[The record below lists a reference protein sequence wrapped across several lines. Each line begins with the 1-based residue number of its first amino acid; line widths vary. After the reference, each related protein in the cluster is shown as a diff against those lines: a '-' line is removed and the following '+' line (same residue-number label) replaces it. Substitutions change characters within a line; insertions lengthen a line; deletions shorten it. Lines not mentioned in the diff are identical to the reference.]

1 MKKLLK
7 ILGWTFGALLFLI
20 AGVIAHANYRI
31 SSDEVNA
38 FDAQAPGRYFNVQGH
53 RLHAQTLGDP
63 TADPTGAPL
72 VLVHGFLLSGHTY
85 LLPWARAELAPK
97 RSLILPD
104 SLGYGFSERIT
115 TPGEHYTL
123 RSYARDLVGILDA
136 LGIDKVDLAGH
147 SWGGVLVTQFAR
159 DYPQRVRRLV
169 IIDGAFFFP
178 EPKAI
183 EKIIQM
189 PLGIGRG
196 VAWHMVAGGPVSY
209 SSLVCRRQPACEGA
223 PTMRIKDSTE
233 ALRAAMY
240 TSRTTDGMKAIEA
253 ELGHVATPTLVL
265 WGENDPIVPVATG
278 ERLARELP
286 SARLVVIK
294 NTLHA
299 PWLQDPKETAKQL
312 LGFVNQ

>member
-1 MKKLLK
+1 MKKLLR
-7 ILGWTFGALLFLI
+7 ILGWTVGALLFLI
-20 AGVIAHANYRI
+20 VIFLAHANYRV
-31 SSDEVNA
+31 SNDEVDA
-38 FDAQAPGRYFNVQGH
+38 FDARAPGRYFSVQGH
-53 RLHAQTLGDP
+53 RLHAQTFGDL

-104 SLGYGFSERIT
+104 SLGYGFSERVT
-115 TPGEHYTL
+115 NPGEHYTL
-123 RSYARDLVGILDA
+123 ESYARDLAGILDA

-178 EPKAI
+178 EPKVI
-183 EKIIQM
+183 ETIIQM

-196 VAWHMVAGGPVSY
+196 VAWHLVAGGPVSY

-223 PTMRIKDSTE
+223 PTMRIRDSTE

-240 TSRTTDGMKAIEA
+240 TSRTTDGMKVIDA
-253 ELGHVATPTLVL
+253 ELGRIATPTLVL
-265 WGENDPIVPVATG
+265 WGENDPIVPLTTG
-278 ERLARELP
+278 ERLVRELP
-286 SARLVVIK
+286 SARLIVIK
-294 NTLHA
+294 NALHA
-299 PWLQDPKETAKQL
+299 PWLQEPEATAKQL
-312 LGFVNQ
+312 LDFLQ

>member
-7 ILGWTFGALLFLI
+7 ILGWTVGSLLFLI
-20 AGVIAHANYRI
+20 ALFLAHANYRV
-31 SSDEVNA
+31 SNDEVLA
-38 FDAQAPGRYFNVQGH
+38 FDAQAPGRYFSVQGH
-53 RLHAQTLGDP
+53 RLHAQTFGDP
-63 TADPTGAPL
+63 TGDPTGAPL

-104 SLGYGFSERIT
+104 SLGYGFSERVT

-123 RSYARDLVGILDA
+123 ESYARDLAGILDS

-159 DYPQRVRRLV
+159 DYPERVRRLV

-183 EKIIQM
+183 ETIIQM

-196 VAWHMVAGGPVSY
+196 VAWHLVAGGPVSY
-209 SSLVCRRQPACEGA
+209 SSLVCRRQPDCEGA
-223 PTMRIKDSTE
+223 PTMRIRDSTE

-240 TSRTTDGMKAIEA
+240 TSRTTDGMKVIDA
-253 ELGHVATPTLVL
+253 ELGRIATPTLVL
-265 WGENDPIVPVATG
+265 WGEKDPIVPLTTG
-278 ERLARELP
+278 ERLVRELP

-294 NTLHA
+294 NALHA
-299 PWLQDPKETAKQL
+299 PWFQEPETTAKQL
-312 LGFVNQ
+312 LDFLQ